1 MHAKIVTTIGPGG
14 WETYGRRFAESFLK
28 FWPSHISL
36 EIWHHDL
43 EGQVPSLEGVTFR
56 SLDETKSFQ
65 KLKARLGADAK
76 NGPALEYCFKAVA
89 LASSVTPELDWIG
102 FIDADTETMR
112 AIDDNL
118 LKSLFDDNAHLTY
131 LYRKGVA
138 ESEGSWFAFNLA
150 TPKGASLLADYWGL
164 YDSFEAFHYK
174 KAHDN
179 AVLDR
184 LVILHRAHGLLVKN
198 LSEGALGLDAFHQS
212 LLGAYMIHYKGPD
225 KQTIANPALGAPARY
240 ETLCELLTASI
251 KATGKANIVEVGT
264 WNGSRAIQMAECAFA
279 AGLKQVSYVGFDTF
293 EDGNDRDH
301 EGHTKPHA
309 SSWIVGNR
317 LNNYS
322 RMMSRKGLTF
332 DYTLLKGNTL
342 VTLPNAK
349 EVVKTATFAYVDGG
363 HSYETTRSDYDNL
376 AHVPFVV
383 FDDVIAKEEEGAPE
397 GPRRVFGEVAG
408 QKRMITSGD
417 GYAGLKQTISLGL
430 VVREGFPM
438 PELRTR
444 IQVKPVDSVDKGEQL
459 QHIAD
464 NAANLKTWIGS
475 YQAHEQVALFVSA
488 GPTLEKYLDEI
499 KARQAKGAVV
509 FTVKHAFPTLKRAGI
524 TPDWTVILDPR
535 PVDGKS
541 THGII
546 RTDLFADAGPEDKVL
561 FATMTHPS
569 VRTHL
574 ESKGAQLFGWHAH
587 TQATLAAKPA
597 SFDRGMVVMGGTCSA
612 TRIPMLAFVMGFRR
626 FEFYGYD
633 FFYPE
638 DVKQEDIK
646 QSLMKITLGADKQF
660 LTTGELIAAMQDLG
674 QWNKWLVDNRI
685 SVKFHGEGAGGA
697 IWDTTVNNYT
707 PLEEYPF

>member
-43 EGQVPSLEGVTFR
+43 EGNLPSLEGVTFR

-89 LASSVTPELDWIG
+89 LASSVTPQLDWIG

-112 AIDDNL
+112 AVDDNL
-118 LKSLFDDNAHLTY
+118 LSSLFDDNAHLTY

-293 EDGNDRDH
+293 EDGNDRTH

-430 VVREGFPM
+430 VVREGYQM

-499 KARQAKGAVV
+499 KERQAKGAVV

-546 RTDLFADAGPEDKVL
+546 RSDLFADAGPEDKVL

-569 VRTHL
+569 VRMHL

-685 SVKFHGEGAGGA
+685 TVKFHGEGAGGA

>member
-28 FWPSHISL
+28 FWPSNIKL

-43 EGQVPSLEGVTFR
+43 EGNVPSLEGVTFR

-89 LASSVTPELDWIG
+89 LASSVTPQLDWIG

-112 AIDDNL
+112 TVDDTL

-293 EDGNDRDH
+293 EDGNDRTH

-397 GPRRVFGEVAG
+397 GPRRVFGEVPG

-430 VVREGFPM
+430 VVREGYPM

-499 KARQAKGAVV
+499 KERQDKGAVV

-546 RTDLFADAGPEDKVL
+546 RSDLFADAGPEDKVL

-569 VRTHL
+569 VRMHL

-646 QSLMKITLGADKQF
+646 QSLMKITLGADRQF

-685 SVKFHGEGAGGA
+685 TVKFHGEGAGGA

>member
-28 FWPSHISL
+28 FWPSNIKL

-43 EGQVPSLEGVTFR
+43 EGNVPSLEGVTFR

-112 AIDDNL
+112 TVDDTL

-293 EDGNDRDH
+293 EDGNDRTH

-430 VVREGFPM
+430 VVREGYQM

-499 KARQAKGAVV
+499 KERQAKGAVV

-541 THGII
+541 THGVI
-546 RTDLFADAGPEDKVL
+546 RSDLFADAGPEDKVL

-569 VRTHL
+569 VRMHL

-646 QSLMKITLGADKQF
+646 QSLMKITLGADRQF

-685 SVKFHGEGAGGA
+685 TVKFHGEGAGGA

>member
-28 FWPSHISL
+28 FWPSNIKL

-43 EGQVPSLEGVTFR
+43 EGKVPSLEGVTFR

-112 AIDDNL
+112 AVDDNL
-118 LKSLFDDNAHLTY
+118 LSSLFDDNAHLTY

-212 LLGAYMIHYKGPD
+212 LLGAYMIHYKGPN

-293 EDGNDRDH
+293 EDGNDRTH

-430 VVREGFPM
+430 VVREGYQM

-499 KARQAKGAVV
+499 KERQAKGAVV

-546 RTDLFADAGPEDKVL
+546 RSDLFADAGPEDKVL

-569 VRTHL
+569 VRKHL

-646 QSLMKITLGADKQF
+646 QSLMKITLGADRQF

-685 SVKFHGEGAGGA
+685 TVKFHGEGAGGA

>member
-28 FWPSHISL
+28 FWPSNIKL

-43 EGQVPSLEGVTFR
+43 EGKVPSLEGVTFR

-89 LASSVTPELDWIG
+89 LASSVTPQLDWIG

-112 AIDDNL
+112 AVDDNL
-118 LKSLFDDNAHLTY
+118 LSSLFDDNAHLTY

-293 EDGNDRDH
+293 EDGNDRTH

-397 GPRRVFGEVAG
+397 GPRRVFGEVPG

-499 KARQAKGAVV
+499 KERQAKGAVV
-509 FTVKHAFPTLKRAGI
+509 FTVKHAFPTLKKAGI

-541 THGII
+541 THGVI
-546 RTDLFADAGPEDKVL
+546 RSDLFADAGPEDKVL

-569 VRTHL
+569 VRMHL

-685 SVKFHGEGAGGA
+685 TVKFHGEGAGGA